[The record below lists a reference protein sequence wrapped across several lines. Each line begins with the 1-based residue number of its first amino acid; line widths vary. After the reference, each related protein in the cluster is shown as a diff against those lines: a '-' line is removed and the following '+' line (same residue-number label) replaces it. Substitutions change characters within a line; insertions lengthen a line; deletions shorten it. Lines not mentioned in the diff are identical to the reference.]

1 VIKGDNKMLDKTT
14 IVKVT
19 NRDNGNVGYVIPD
32 LGNLRRSFQPNETK
46 ELTVEEIRK
55 LSYIRGGNYI
65 LKNCLLIDNQELID
79 ELFSSV
85 EPEYYYTE
93 EDVKKL
99 LLEGTLDQLM
109 DCLDFAPNG
118 VIELIKDLAVKL
130 EINDISK
137 RNAIFEKTGLN
148 INSAIDFNK
157 ESKEETAEEKAK
169 TRRAEPVTSATET
182 KEPVRRTTPKYKV
195 VQK

>member
-1 VIKGDNKMLDKTT
+1 MLDKTT

-157 ESKEETAEEKAK
+157 ESKEETAEEKTK